1 MVIQMDSKGEQARG
15 IDEDTWKVKHAIAI
29 GTNKQVGRWRG
40 GGAKTIMR
48 EHRHKM
54 VVGSSQYYLVITFMA
69 FRI

>member
-1 MVIQMDSKGEQARG
+1 MESKTCNSDRDKYTGGEMEG
-15 IDEDTWKVKHAIAI
+15 
-29 GTNKQVGRWRG
+29 G

-69 FRI
+69 FRIENIILVS